1 MHLRTKDS
9 VIESVREIVFGL
21 EDSLVSTM
29 GAITGI
35 AIGTEDRAVIILS
48 GLVILTVEATSMAAG
63 SFLSTKTAEL
73 AEDKSKIVARHQS
86 FKAATV
92 MFISYALGGAVPL
105 IPYLFFQPESAI
117 YPSIFLTVIALAGVG
132 FWTGRFTRRSGW
144 KAAVEMV
151 LISIA
156 AAAIGYLVGWTVS
169 HYLGITTVL

>member
-1 MHLRTKDS
+1 MHLRTRGS
-9 VIESVREIVFGL
+9 TIESVREIVFGL

-48 GLVILTVEATSMAAG
+48 GLVILAVEATSMAAG

-73 AEDKSKIVARHQS
+73 AEDKSKIVARRQS

-92 MFISYALGGAVPL
+92 MFTSYLVGGAVPL
-105 IPYLFFQPESAI
+105 IPYLFFQPNLAI
-117 YPSIFLTVIALAGVG
+117 YPSVFLTIIALAGVG
-132 FWTGRFTRRSGW
+132 FWTGRFTRRSGG

-151 LISIA
+151 LVSLV

-169 HYLGITTVL
+169 RHFGINTVL